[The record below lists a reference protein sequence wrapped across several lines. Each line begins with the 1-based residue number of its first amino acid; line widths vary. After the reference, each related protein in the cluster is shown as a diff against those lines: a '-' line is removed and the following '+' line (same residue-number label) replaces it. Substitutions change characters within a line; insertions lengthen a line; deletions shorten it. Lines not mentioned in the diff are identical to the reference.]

1 MEINNKKP
9 VKRYF
14 IAFTFFI
21 LYMVLHYFN
30 QLLAVFGVALI
41 QFLPMLFSPGNTAH
55 VADYLETV
63 LNNTEY
69 NAGWVLAVG
78 SVMSLLL
85 FLLIMALRGRNL
97 IRYCKLNYAPKAK
110 DVGMG
115 TLLGFSAN
123 FILSLVLAI
132 IMTIPTFAQLFEE
145 YADHISILTS
155 STIIPSI
162 IGIGILGPIVEEV
175 LFRGMI
181 TVELSELFPL
191 PVAITVQGILF
202 GIYHG
207 NPVQA
212 IYAALLGLAFGYCAY
227 KSDSI
232 YPAITAHIA
241 MNTTSLIIS
250 LPAVTDLLSQT
261 VITLI
266 YALASATAFVF
277 SLIFFI
283 RKRSSREPL
292 SINV

>member
-1 MEINNKKP
+1 MKSDNKIP

-14 IAFTFFI
+14 IAFAFFI
-21 LYMVLHYFN
+21 LYMVLHYYN
-30 QLLAVFGVALI
+30 QMMAVFGVALI
-41 QFLPMLFSPGNTAH
+41 QYLPALFSPGTNTNIT
-55 VADYLETV
+55 DYLENV
-63 LNNTEY
+63 LNITEF

-78 SVMSLLL
+78 SLMSLLL
-85 FLLIMALRGRNL
+85 FLLIMALRERSL

-132 IMTIPTFAQLFEE
+132 IMTIPTFSQLFEE
-145 YADHISILTS
+145 YADHISFLTS
-155 STIIPSI
+155 STLIPSI

-181 TVELSELFPL
+181 AVELSELFPL
-191 PVAITVQGILF
+191 PVVITVQGLLF

-212 IYAALLGLAFGYCAY
+212 IYAALLGLVFGYCAY

-232 YPAITAHIA
+232 YPAIAAHIA

-261 VITLI
+261 VITLV
-266 YALASATAFVF
+266 YALVSATAFVF

-292 SINV
+292 PINM